1 MRGGDQA
8 DIVGPEY
15 MAGQFPQTGNDSRD
29 AGGRSWRAGIFRVAD
44 DPNNS
49 ILSDGAGGPGNL
61 SMILKPAMC
70 RLVPDM
76 GRIDQGD
83 QNIDV
88 EQKRQG
94 NSSRRALT
102 ISGVTTA

>member
-1 MRGGDQA
+1 
-8 DIVGPEY
+8 
-15 MAGQFPQTGNDSRD
+15 
-29 AGGRSWRAGIFRVAD
+29 
-44 DPNNS
+44 
-49 ILSDGAGGPGNL
+49 
-61 SMILKPAMC
+61 MC